1 MGREDFSPLEVL
13 AIYSYYESVFRLK
26 GLSGGVQIVNAMME
40 TSNTSSIQSDPNH
53 KESCR
58 SCLYTGVSTC
68 LGLSAYFL
76 HLATEDDKMGKTSN
90 EMQKTPNDIKQRQN
104 STVDKRSMKTTSRK
118 TFRHIGSNASTATNI
133 KSKTQSSSKIHKPI
147 SFQSQL
153 NNFMKG
159 KPIPKNNRPFLFAM
173 GAVWAVAG
181 SYRLYL
187 N

>member
-26 GLSGGVQIVNAMME
+26 GLSGGILIVNAMME

-118 TFRHIGSNASTATNI
+118 TFKHIGSNASTATNI
-133 KSKTQSSSKIHKPI
+133 KSKTQSSSKIHKP
-147 SFQSQL
+147 QSQL

-181 SYRLYL
+181 AYRLYL